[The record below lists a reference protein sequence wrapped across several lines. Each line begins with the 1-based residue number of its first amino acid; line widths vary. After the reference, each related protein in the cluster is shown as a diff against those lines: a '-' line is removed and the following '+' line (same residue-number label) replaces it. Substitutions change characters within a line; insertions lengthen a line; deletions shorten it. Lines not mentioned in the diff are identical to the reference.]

1 MILNDY
7 NKIIN
12 EHFNLTD
19 TPTRKCIV
27 ALKEDS
33 EQSQMLSALASALY
47 DKIVD
52 KVDDIDFGS
61 IPRSRGDITKV
72 DGFHN
77 TYECLRI
84 MKRLVLEYRQDPTVV
99 DNVIGSIENIKE
111 RKAVFMKAYALNIEF
126 PMTLYNLVVA
136 AIENSVSFLISVCIQ
151 YVKDP
156 ETETMA
162 AAVDRVAY
170 TNAKQNML
178 YEQLI
183 SFNNT
188 CKDGTLDK
196 ALNYIITTSHKVHEA
211 YECGLNFDGKAS
223 VDTVNFTDRINAPF
237 MTRAP
242 FEDPKDVPDPNVEP
256 LHEEEPTDMT
266 GFEVE
271 PGFGPSLDNGSAD
284 DYELDRRDIANEG
297 SLKDDLRNKALDKA
311 TGTNKDQ
318 RKEIVKSAIKTAI
331 KKGHVVSLDDYDDNG
346 DLKKQSTNEGIGAGI
361 LAASMIAAGTI
372 GATMVILKAIITI
385 IIPMMRNIA
394 YKIIV
399 TTAKI
404 GACLQLQ
411 ADFIEMNAYRLQTSD
426 DYANNPKEMQKVV
439 TKQKKVADKLKKWAN
454 KFAIDDKEATKK
466 AMQNIKKDGM
476 MKYKVSDLSDDL
488 PADIYNKSVVF

>member
-136 AIENSVSFLISVCIQ
+136 AIENAVSFLISVCIQ

-242 FEDPKDVPDPNVEP
+242 FEDPKDVPDPTAEP

-297 SLKDDLRNKALDKA
+297 
-311 TGTNKDQ
+311 
-318 RKEIVKSAIKTAI
+318 
-331 KKGHVVSLDDYDDNG
+331 
-346 DLKKQSTNEGIGAGI
+346 IGSGI